1 MFDLKFRTIFW
12 SHTKFKSYYRT
23 FVEKKGYSW
32 LFFVCFF
39 KIQKVCLVFAKI
51 WDHVSISGMHTND
64 RLNVRTREGKVIVNI
79 SEKNPNQVLY
89 VADSIESVIKPHQIG
104 GVRFLYDNIIESPS
118 VYQSSPGKILF
129 YLHIHLTQIQ
139 KNFMFW
145 FPWFNGKK

>member
-1 MFDLKFRTIFW
+1 
-12 SHTKFKSYYRT
+12 
-23 FVEKKGYSW
+23 
-32 LFFVCFF
+32 
-39 KIQKVCLVFAKI
+39 
-51 WDHVSISGMHTND
+51 MHTND

>member
-1 MFDLKFRTIFW
+1 
-12 SHTKFKSYYRT
+12 
-23 FVEKKGYSW
+23 
-32 LFFVCFF
+32 
-39 KIQKVCLVFAKI
+39 
-51 WDHVSISGMHTND
+51 MHTND

-129 YLHIHLTQIQ
+129 YLHIHFTQIQ
-139 KNFMFW
+139 KNFVFW
-145 FPWFNGKK
+145 FPWFNGKNSLRDYLDSHRQNLVKKDR